1 MNEQN
6 EISELE
12 ELKKLAP
19 TLSSLKKENHFSVP
33 STYFDEFPMALKNK
47 IDEQENSSKNFSLN
61 WLFNYKLLAPVG
73 TCIVLILSSLLFYN
87 PTETIELEELTAEE
101 IQLSF
106 EYEGYHTVDDELL
119 AELYYSEEAETTQ
132 KNSTTNEL
140 TDQEIIDYLLEEN
153 IDETQIYYE
162 L

>member
-33 STYFDEFPMALKNK
+33 QNYFDEFPMKIK
-47 IDEQENSSKNFSLN
+47 SRIDEQANASKSFSLS
-61 WLFNYKLLAPVG
+61 WLFNYKVLAPTG
-73 TCIVLILSSLLFYN
+73 TCVVLILAGLFLYN
-87 PTETIELEELTAEE
+87 PTQSIELEELTAEE
-101 IQLSF
+101 IEASF
-106 EYEGYHTVDDELL
+106 EYYGYPSIDDELL
-119 AELYYSEEAETTQ
+119 AELYYTEETE
-132 KNSTTNEL
+132 NESPTNIEL
-140 TDQEIIDYLLEEN
+140 TEEEIIDYLLDEN
-153 IDETQIYYE
+153 VDVSQLYYE